1 MEQRILVDGVVYFPF
16 TPQTEQELEDA
27 VIEHSELIFG
37 KSSFFLPKKR
47 LKTPAGIGSIPD
59 GFVLDFKKGCWYV
72 VEVELA
78 SHDLYSHIVPQL
90 SKFFKATSDK
100 GKRLDLV
107 DSFDKYF
114 DAHPLAD
121 AKLHLLLGNKPR
133 YKSIKNV
140 VVEKTPIVVVV
151 IDRTTDELSEVLSLL
166 PYDAIPLEFR
176 TFVRQNVGD
185 MRVHLHLIETL
196 GTAPKVTRKRKIVEE
211 VATVDNTVLKE
222 PQNLSRCPD
231 NIKKLYREILNWY
244 RDAFDDVA
252 FNYAR
257 DYTGLAVRFHSG
269 GKKYNIAELHPKQKW
284 IRFHIRL
291 RYDSISSPPSFAEK
305 VGWFSW
311 WKDGDT
317 LVRISSKE
325 QLGELFRLLGL
336 AHEQIVRRYGDS
348 AKAIEKTGKPSVR
361 GKIISQKEY
370 YIPILEALVE
380 LGGSGKVR
388 EVLDIIHRK
397 MKDRFSP
404 LDLEP
409 VPSGKD
415 IRWESTVKWARNWL
429 REQGYISS
437 DSPWGVW
444 EITDKGREYLK
455 SKNR

>member
-196 GTAPKVTRKRKIVEE
+196 GTA
-211 VATVDNTVLKE
+211 
-222 PQNLSRCPD
+222 
-231 NIKKLYREILNWY
+231 
-244 RDAFDDVA
+244 
-252 FNYAR
+252 
-257 DYTGLAVRFHSG
+257 
-269 GKKYNIAELHPKQKW
+269 
-284 IRFHIRL
+284 
-291 RYDSISSPPSFAEK
+291 
-305 VGWFSW
+305 
-311 WKDGDT
+311 
-317 LVRISSKE
+317 
-325 QLGELFRLLGL
+325 
-336 AHEQIVRRYGDS
+336 
-348 AKAIEKTGKPSVR
+348 
-361 GKIISQKEY
+361 
-370 YIPILEALVE
+370 
-380 LGGSGKVR
+380 
-388 EVLDIIHRK
+388 
-397 MKDRFSP
+397 
-404 LDLEP
+404 
-409 VPSGKD
+409 
-415 IRWESTVKWARNWL
+415 
-429 REQGYISS
+429 
-437 DSPWGVW
+437 
-444 EITDKGREYLK
+444 
-455 SKNR
+455 